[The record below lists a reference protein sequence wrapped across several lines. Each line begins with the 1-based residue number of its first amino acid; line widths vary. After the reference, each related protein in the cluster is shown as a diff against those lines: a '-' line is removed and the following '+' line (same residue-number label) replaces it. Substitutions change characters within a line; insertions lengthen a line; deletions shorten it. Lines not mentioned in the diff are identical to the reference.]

1 MSIFVYTGKFTVHG
15 EPVPK
20 QSFRVI
26 EARQGKKRGF
36 IDARVQAW
44 EDAVRLAARHYTVRN
59 AGRIE
64 TRRRVLV

>member
-44 EDAVRLAARHYTVRN
+44 EDVIFSGGTK
-59 AGRIE
+59 
-64 TRRRVLV
+64 